1 MTIGAVRGRG
11 ELEREVLA
19 AVAAAGRP
27 VTANDVMAQLE
38 PGLAYTTV
46 MTTLARL
53 AAKGALQRELD
64 GRAFRYSFAGQP
76 DQAPAALAAHRMRKL
91 LEGRD
96 DRAGIL
102 TRFVEDLAPEDAAV
116 LRGILGASGPSGG
129 TGS

>member
-1 MTIGAVRGRG
+1 MSVGAARGRG

-19 AVAAAGRP
+19 AVAASDRP
-27 VTANDVMAQLE
+27 VTANDVLTLLD

-46 MTTLARL
+46 MTTLSRL

-64 GRAFRYSFAGQP
+64 GRAYRYSFAGRP
-76 DQAPAALAAHRMRKL
+76 DQAAAAVAAHRMRKV

-102 TRFVEDLAPEDAAV
+102 TRFVEDLSPEDAAV
-116 LRGILGASGPSGG
+116 LRGLLGEGSGPFGRPG
-129 TGS
+129 